1 MVDWSDLLGRYLLV
15 SADLTMTAEL
25 EPPRDGRA
33 GGEACPATRGTATW
47 FEEDYCEGPGQ
58 ALIVNPK
65 GEVKP
70 CCGFASD
77 LDQLT
82 IGNIHTDTRRGDHPR
97 GRGSTRT
104 SARSSARG

>member
-1 MVDWSDLLGRYLLV
+1 
-15 SADLTMTAEL
+15 MTLNWNHLAPVERAERL
-25 EPPRDGRA
+25 P
-33 GGEACPATRGTATW
+33 GGRGTATW

-82 IGNIHTDTRRGDHPR
+82 IGNIHTRHGGGRSSGAAGD
-97 GRGSTRT
+97 TRT